1 MGNAN
6 LLVESGPENSKRIVD
21 GRGPAVRQWA
31 RTLKAPPPQLGLMGV
46 ELGGGG
52 PSPRGDTFILRCHST
67 LSLPAIGCHSLGIYT
82 LFLLSLLSVSAEMTV
97 PPAPRPGESGPPPA
111 SRDAVDDLL
120 LVTPPPGAARD
131 RSHCRFVLPLIR
143 FIPESLTY
151 SAPLFLKRH
160 CDRTLHHE
168 PFSGTQ
174 HLRPYRHFAPHHW
187 LRSMLPMKERSF

>member
-67 LSLPAIGCHSLGIYT
+67 LSFYAVTACHWLPFLGDLHTIPAVIA
-82 LFLLSLLSVSAEMTV
+82 VSFC
-97 PPAPRPGESGPPPA
+97 RND
-111 SRDAVDDLL
+111 R
-120 LVTPPPGAARD
+120 AARPAA
-131 RSHCRFVLPLIR
+131 RRVWPAAGL
-143 FIPESLTY
+143 
-151 SAPLFLKRH
+151 A
-160 CDRTLHHE
+160 
-168 PFSGTQ
+168 
-174 HLRPYRHFAPHHW
+174 
-187 LRSMLPMKERSF
+187 